1 MNKYNKYEDWV
12 EVVKND
18 LPEIPNLITGNW
30 LEQQLL
36 IRKSY
41 FINWGFC
48 FDDLT
53 NWGFCFD
60 DLTNCQF

>member
-53 NWGFCFD
+53 N
-60 DLTNCQF
+60 CQF